1 MSIKLLPVSVDSV
14 DPSRGHGISPG
25 LVPLTGRAIAPRT
38 SQSVGPS
45 AEAFAWSSST
55 RRGEAF
61 IHGTPVE
68 DSQSDQT
75 GHPVWEYLSG
85 WAWSRLRA
93 STVVNHYLSYAAG
106 PGNWSGQLVDVYA

>member
-1 MSIKLLPVSVDSV
+1 
-14 DPSRGHGISPG
+14 
-25 LVPLTGRAIAPRT
+25 
-38 SQSVGPS
+38 
-45 AEAFAWSSST
+45 
-55 RRGEAF
+55 
-61 IHGTPVE
+61 VE

-85 WAWSRLRA
+85 WAWSRLKA